1 MAVEGGR
8 GWGVIHGQP
17 MVGADSRPWKS
28 RADAHR
34 SGCRR
39 ALMAAV
45 HLLPTPSTRAPSTL
59 WGRSAFMVASDPLNR
74 GVIDVVGD
82 PRAGAEGARD
92 PRGWMGSLGIRAVK
106 AQNGTRAAERG
117 RRMEGA
123 RLRANDGRNAAAGC
137 GAAGGMQGRVWS
149 RADAGQGARGIT
161 CTAGVW
167 TPTVLT

>member
-1 MAVEGGR
+1 
-8 GWGVIHGQP
+8 
-17 MVGADSRPWKS
+17 
-28 RADAHR
+28 
-34 SGCRR
+34 
-39 ALMAAV
+39 MAAV
-45 HLLPTPSTRAPSTL
+45 HLLPTPSTHAPSTS

-82 PRAGAEGARD
+82 PRADAEGAWEGAWMWD
-92 PRGWMGSLGIRAVK
+92 PRGWKGSLGIHAVK
-106 AQNGTRAAERG
+106 AQNGRRAAEGG

-149 RADAGQGARGIT
+149 RADVGQGARGRT